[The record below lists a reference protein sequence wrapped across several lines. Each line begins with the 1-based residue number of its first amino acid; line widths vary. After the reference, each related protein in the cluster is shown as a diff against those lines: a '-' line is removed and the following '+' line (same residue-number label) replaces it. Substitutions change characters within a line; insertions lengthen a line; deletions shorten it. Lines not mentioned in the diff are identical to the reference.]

1 VVQFQS
7 GKQCWV
13 TGCLFPTISG
23 LYSGLNF
30 MGQMS
35 SEGKKFP
42 SSSLDAL
49 KLRPAHSVEMLGDKR
64 PVVYRGDL

>member
-1 VVQFQS
+1 
-7 GKQCWV
+7 
-13 TGCLFPTISG
+13 
-23 LYSGLNF
+23 

-49 KLRPAHSVEMLGDKR
+49 KLRPAHSVEMLGNKR
-64 PVVYRGDL
+64 PVVYRGVL